1 MIDIKLLQK
10 DFEFCKNSLQKRAV
24 DEKLLAKL
32 QKYSLQLKTKRQTVE
47 DIQATQN
54 RLSSLFGE
62 YKRENKD
69 TQELTVKINKLKK
82 EKIALEYELKTGE
95 ENLNN
100 ILYEIPNFPDD
111 IVPHGVDENDNIVIE
126 QIGSKPSF
134 DFEPKAHWDIGN
146 ITQELDFVRGVKLS
160 KSRFVATTGTIA
172 KLERALMN
180 YFLDFNTDAGFKE
193 WSVPLMANKRALFGT
208 GQLPKFEDDL
218 FKVEGEDLYLIP
230 TAEVSLTNLFNDEII
245 SKDKLPM
252 LLTSCTA
259 CFRKEAG
266 SAGLDTRGMIRLH
279 QFNKVEMVA
288 ITTQE
293 TSDDIFDKMVKNSCD
308 ILDSLKLPYQKVQ
321 LCCGDLGF
329 SASRTIDL
337 EVWLPGQK
345 RYTEISSISNTK
357 DFQARRAKIRYKDGK
372 KNQLVHTLN
381 GSALPI
387 GRTVVAIMENY
398 QNKDGTINIPQV
410 LQKYL

>member
-111 IVPHGVDENDNIVIE
+111 IVPQGVDENDNIVIE

-134 DFEPKAHWDIGN
+134 DFEPKAHWDIGD

>member
-111 IVPHGVDENDNIVIE
+111 IVPQGVDENDNIVIE

-293 TSDDIFDKMVKNSCD
+293 KSDDIFDKMVKNSCD

>member
-111 IVPHGVDENDNIVIE
+111 IVPQGVDENDNIVIE